1 MKAKKSKAA
10 AVLLVIAA
18 LFLIYGIYAVIN
30 AVNYVNTYTTASTIT
45 TMGSIHYIVT
55 SSMAYFGFASILIA
69 ASLILKNQ
77 ANISGNSENP
87 SVVRKDSIPPVTSS
101 EDSKMQQETS
111 DADSSAFSESQS
123 EKEHNEAP
131 ATTGGVTYNKP
142 VDSNESTHT
151 DEPLQSCESTQLDEP
166 DKSAESSPAFID
178 VKEAVRSFK
187 YHDTVPLKDELTKE
201 IDNDI
206 DRVIALLRD
215 I

>member
-87 SVVRKDSIPPVTSS
+87 SVVRKDSIPPVTRLKIQRC
-101 EDSKMQQETS
+101 SKKHQMQIHLP
-111 DADSSAFSESQS
+111 FLN
-123 EKEHNEAP
+123 HNLKKSIMKLRPQQAVSL
-131 ATTGGVTYNKP
+131 TTN
-142 VDSNESTHT
+142 
-151 DEPLQSCESTQLDEP
+151 Q
-166 DKSAESSPAFID
+166 
-178 VKEAVRSFK
+178 
-187 YHDTVPLKDELTKE
+187 
-201 IDNDI
+201 
-206 DRVIALLRD
+206 
-215 I
+215 